1 MVELNLNELLVE
13 ETCISMLMENKEKGD
28 TKDLI
33 GKKVTIN
40 DIDFCELP
48 NDDGEPEQQI
58 VYTIKEEP
66 DKFYFG
72 GFVIK
77 KYFNT
82 ALSKLFGDISKLRE
96 LVKKQGVR
104 MEFGQQKTKDGKR
117 TVTTIKNW

>member
-1 MVELNLNELLVE
+1 MTELNLNELLVE
-13 ETCISMLMENKEKGD
+13 ETCISMLMENREKGD

-58 VYTIKEEP
+58 VYTIKEES

-82 ALSKLFGDISKLRE
+82 ALSKLLGDVSKLRE
-96 LVKKQGVR
+96 LVRKQGVR